1 MRISKRARR
10 VRNLLKSL
18 GVRGTLIYYRA
29 RSRAPHDASPIR
41 LRARTARYELVCR
54 PGTSDL
60 SSFAQVFVRR
70 EYAPLDDI
78 SAVSLIVDCGA
89 YIGLSSAYFLSRFP
103 SAHVIAIE
111 PDEGNFAVLQEN
123 LRHFAPRVTLL
134 HAAIWSHPTDLVI
147 DDAPFRD
154 AREWTRHMR
163 EPREGETRTVRA
175 FDIATILKES
185 GFDRISLLKID
196 IEGAEA
202 VVFANEQNLDWI
214 DQVDNMVVELH
225 EDSGFGRAT
234 EVFERAIAGHSFSCW
249 RPPRFDDMVFC
260 RRINTAERQHSVIL

>member
-1 MRISKRARR
+1 MRSIRISKR
-10 VRNLLKSL
+10 VQGFRNLLKSL
-18 GVRGTLIYYRA
+18 GLRGTIIYYRRA
-29 RSRAPHDASPIR
+29 RSSEALPDAPPIR

-60 SSFAQVFVRR
+60 NVFAQVFVRR

-78 SAVSLIVDCGA
+78 SSVNLIIDCGA

-103 SAHVIAIE
+103 SAHLIAIE
-111 PDEGNFAVLQEN
+111 PDEGNFHVLQEN
-123 LRHFAPRVTLL
+123 LRPFAPRVTLL

-147 DDAPFRD
+147 DETPFRD
-154 AREWTRHMR
+154 AREWTRQVR
-163 EPREGETRTVRA
+163 EPRERETRTIPA
-175 FDIATILKES
+175 FDIATILTES

-202 VVFANEQNLDWI
+202 LIFASEQNLEWL

-225 EDSGFGRAT
+225 DDSRFGTAT
-234 EVFERAIAGHSFSCW
+234 EVFERAIAGHSFRCS
-249 RPPRFDDMVFC
+249 RPPRFDEMVVC
-260 RRINTAERQHSVIL
+260 RRA

>member
-1 MRISKRARR
+1 MRSMRISKRAQS

-18 GVRGTLIYYRA
+18 GVRGTIIYYRRA
-29 RSRAPHDASPIR
+29 RSSEALHDARPIR

-60 SSFAQVFVRR
+60 NSFAQVFVRR
-70 EYAPLDDI
+70 EYAPLDNI
-78 SAVSLIVDCGA
+78 VAVDLIVDCGA
-89 YIGLSSAYFLSRFP
+89 YIGLASAYFLSRFP
-103 SAHVIAIE
+103 SGHLIAVE

-123 LRHFAPRVTLL
+123 LRPFAPRVTLL

-147 DDAPFRD
+147 DDTPFRD
-154 AREWTRHMR
+154 AREWTRHVR
-163 EPREGETRTVRA
+163 QPREQETPTIPA

-185 GFDRISLLKID
+185 DFDRISLLKID

-202 VVFANEQNLDWI
+202 IIFASEQNLEWL

-225 EDSGFGRAT
+225 DDSPFGAAR

-249 RPPRFDDMVFC
+249 RPPSFDEMVVC
-260 RRINTAERQHSVIL
+260 RRA

>member
-1 MRISKRARR
+1 MRISKG
-10 VRNLLKSL
+10 VKGICHLLKSL
-18 GVRGTLIYYRA
+18 GLRGTITYFPHA
-29 RSRAPHDASPIR
+29 RGSEAPIDAPPIR

-60 SSFAQVFVRR
+60 NVFAQVFVRR
-70 EYAPLDDI
+70 EYAPLDHI
-78 SAVSLIVDCGA
+78 SGINLIVDCGA
-89 YIGLSSAYFLSRFP
+89 YIGLTSAYFLSRFP
-103 SAHVIAIE
+103 SAHLIAIE

-123 LRHFAPRVTLL
+123 MRPFAPRVTLL

-154 AREWTRHMR
+154 ARDWTRHVR
-163 EPREGETRTVRA
+163 EPREGETRTVPA

-202 VVFANEQNLDWI
+202 VIFADEQNLEWL
-214 DQVDNMVVELH
+214 DQVNNMVVELH
-225 EDSGFGRAT
+225 DDSRFGTAT
-234 EVFERAIAGHSFSCW
+234 AVFERAIAGHSFSCS
-249 RPPRFDDMVFC
+249 RPPRFDDMVVC
-260 RRINTAERQHSVIL
+260 RRV